1 MEHIGSARTSEVLRR
16 VMVIAGR
23 CWSACFP
30 EIRVLQGLLTWEKGP
45 QHLEPLAPLKSLVF
59 DKLVSEGSFGQVF
72 GGTWCGHR
80 VAIKVLRSESSGIE
94 EAMLMKSLCHPN
106 VVEAIFFAEV
116 AHELM
121 GMQVWLVQEFCEC
134 GTWGSHCVSPRN
146 AWAGLCEARDMC
158 VEVCSA
164 CNWLHSRRVLHGDL
178 ADGNVLLSSN
188 DSWKGFV
195 CKVGDFG
202 SACKVPNGVDKVC
215 SKSLGTVNFLAPE
228 CLEPEGDGSIQS
240 RERDVFAFARLMW
253 QALTGQRPFFGCS
266 AIQVVL
272 LVSQG
277 YNLELH
283 PAVPEAC
290 RKLYDD
296 CAAVAPSRR
305 PSFREILISLRAQVI
320 PLGAED
326 PKHLSLFSCAPC
338 KAFG

>member
-1 MEHIGSARTSEVLRR
+1 MGSTVASRVLLLLLCLAVGDAVRHDVAGAAREYEKQEHERIEHEHVQAVLADRTSEVLRR

-72 GGTWCGHR
+72 GGTWCGRR

-164 CNWLHSRRVLHGDL
+164 CNWL
-178 ADGNVLLSSN
+178 
-188 DSWKGFV
+188 
-195 CKVGDFG
+195 
-202 SACKVPNGVDKVC
+202 
-215 SKSLGTVNFLAPE
+215 
-228 CLEPEGDGSIQS
+228 
-240 RERDVFAFARLMW
+240 
-253 QALTGQRPFFGCS
+253 
-266 AIQVVL
+266 
-272 LVSQG
+272 
-277 YNLELH
+277 
-283 PAVPEAC
+283 
-290 RKLYDD
+290 
-296 CAAVAPSRR
+296 
-305 PSFREILISLRAQVI
+305 
-320 PLGAED
+320 
-326 PKHLSLFSCAPC
+326 
-338 KAFG
+338 